1 MTCVQEVKAA
11 RNPSEALL
19 VLARYVDKLEARLNE
34 QPADD
39 GWGSWDVSGGFAVVA
54 SADVTLRSAMDDNFT
69 RAGLKEK
76 LAATHDPEDRR
87 ALEAQL
93 RLAEETGASAADVV
107 PEGQREQVTVSDSE
121 ILVELPA
128 ATPEVAHARRQWA
141 ETHDAHTF
149 FKAFE
154 KDKPGFVDA
163 YVKGGPLWIYHSD
176 RDAVMQMPFEWRRDL
191 IADIGHHSPATAHE
205 VGRDLLKATT
215 EQQRDFVEAL
225 DA

>member
-1 MTCVQEVKAA
+1 MQMTCVQEVKAA

-39 GWGSWDVSGGFAVVA
+39 GWGSWDDQATHVA
-54 SADVTLRSAMDDNFT
+54 THKAFT
-69 RAGLKEK
+69 IEGLKEK

-191 IADIGHHSPATAHE
+191 VADIGHHSPATAHE